1 MTVELLPE
9 TERLLREEIQFGN
22 FKSLDEVIVQAVHAL
37 REKVNP
43 AASPFTPSRKSLYS
57 LLSQPPFAGSNL
69 DLERQQ
75 DLPKLLA
82 RISHQRSVTCLSTE
96 EAKG

>member
-9 TERLLREEIQFGN
+9 TERLLREEIQLGN

-43 AASPFTPSRKSLYS
+43 TSPPLASSRKSLYT

-69 DLERQQ
+69 DLKRQQ
-75 DLPKLLA
+75 DFPKPIDL
-82 RISHQRSVTCLSTE
+82 
-96 EAKG
+96 

>member
-22 FKSLDEVIVQAVHAL
+22 FKSLDEVIVQAIYAL

-43 AASPFTPSRKSLYS
+43 TAPHLASSRKSLYS

-75 DLPKLLA
+75 DFPKPIDL
-82 RISHQRSVTCLSTE
+82 
-96 EAKG
+96 

>member
-9 TERLLREEIQFGN
+9 TERLLREEIQLGN

-43 AASPFTPSRKSLYS
+43 ASSPITPSRKSLYS

-75 DLPKLLA
+75 DFPKPLDL
-82 RISHQRSVTCLSTE
+82 
-96 EAKG
+96 